1 MEDPLTIL
9 IAQGSL
15 TEALAREIR
24 NEIERK
30 SITVEEALKQ
40 HGFSDEEILAAQQG
54 GTIRVPTRSIRQDE
68 KVPLEVLQYIP
79 EESAKHYSVIALGLE
94 EGILQVGMINPDDI
108 EALDALNFITRKIGI
123 PYKIFHITKADF
135 ERVLE
140 MYRGLTGD
148 VGTAL
153 DELATEVGT
162 DQADMQDELNK
173 VQTTPNKPDATIQE
187 DAPIIKIVATIL
199 RYAVDGG
206 ASDIH
211 IEPAESGVR
220 VRFRLDGS
228 LHTSL
233 VLPRNTHQAV
243 IARIKVLS
251 AMRLDE
257 RRKPQDGRF
266 GASINN
272 RKIDF
277 RVSTFPTPDG
287 EKVVMRILDRSKG
300 FVPLGDLGLSEK
312 SKTLIKAALDRPYGL
327 ILVSGPTGSGKST
340 TLYSMLN
347 ELDRDTEN
355 VMSLED
361 PVEYRMEG
369 VNQSQ
374 VRAEIGYSFASG
386 LRTALRQDP
395 DVIMV
400 GEIRDGETAK
410 LAVQA
415 ALTGHLVL
423 STIHTNDSTGVIPR
437 LIDMGVDPYLIA
449 PTLTLVVAQRLVRKL
464 NPGTGKPIDV
474 TPSMRAMMEETIKD
488 LPPQFRPTFGNIV
501 YEPEPTQGCA
511 TGMRG
516 RVAVTEMFGMS
527 SEIEKAILA
536 RKGDNEIYALARK
549 QGMLTLREDAI
560 LKATSKVIPFS
571 EVGTLGGVLL
581 AEEVQLIQDS
591 ADEAEKVAAE
601 LATHVS

>member
-9 IAQGSL
+9 VAQGSL
-15 TEALAREIR
+15 TEPLAREIR

-40 HGFSDEEILAAQQG
+40 RGFSDEEILAAQQG
-54 GTIRVPTRSIRQDE
+54 GTIRVPTRTVKQDE
-68 KVPLEVLQYIP
+68 KIPLEILQYIP

-94 EGILQVGMINPDDI
+94 EGILHIGMINPDDI
-108 EALDALNFITRKIGI
+108 EALDALNFITRKIGL
-123 PYKIFHITKADF
+123 PYKVFHITKGDF
-135 ERVLE
+135 ERVLD

-148 VGTAL
+148 VGNAL

-173 VQTTPNKPDATIQE
+173 VQTDKSKPDATIQE

-199 RYAVDGG
+199 RYAVDGA

-211 IEPAESGVR
+211 IEPAEAGVR

-243 IARIKVLS
+243 VARIKVLS

-266 GASINN
+266 GANINN

-300 FVPLGDLGLSEK
+300 FVPLNDLGLTEK
-312 SKTLIKAALDRPYGL
+312 NKFLIKAALDRPYGL

-374 VRAEIGYSFASG
+374 MRAEIGYSFASG

-423 STIHTNDSTGVIPR
+423 STIHTNDATGVIPR
-437 LIDMGVDPYLIA
+437 LVDMGVDPYLIA
-449 PTLTLVVAQRLVRKL
+449 PTLTLVMAQRLVRRL
-464 NPGTGKPIDV
+464 NPGTGKAVDV
-474 TPSMRAMMEETIKD
+474 SPSMRVMMEDTIKD
-488 LPPQFRPTFGNIV
+488 LPEQFRPTFGNIV

-527 SEIEKAILA
+527 ADIEKAILS
-536 RKGDNEIYALARK
+536 RKGDNEIYSLARK

-571 EVGTLGGVLL
+571 EVGTLGGILL
-581 AEEVQLIQDS
+581 AEEVQLIHDNEQ
-591 ADEAEKVAAE
+591 ENAEHAE
-601 LATHVS
+601 EKATTS